1 MEPGAPGA
9 AHWPGAPSRTGP
21 SSSRGSPA
29 DQRQYR
35 RTCVGNSETEEIP
48 LRGRVRFPNGR
59 GQLREA
65 GTQER
70 PPDNEGDLCQSAR
83 PSETCDRPGAAQSR
97 SRGVRGDAS
106 GSDATASR
114 AASPRR
120 AGARGASARLGTNRG
135 RADRNRIAIPR
146 IVGRDCAE
154 YPGRHDG
161 GTVHRATPLEP
172 GIARSKHRAEDAVDS
187 AAAIDRRGD
196 AGTVGGGVKIDGGL
210 LDFEFLL
217 GDAVI
222 DLAGLAL
229 EAADDFLFGGF
240 EAGAFDGETGVGEIG
255 FILFGGDFGLGK
267 GLIEGGLGLAE
278 GGFLLHEGLV
288 SAGGI
293 EFDDGVGLFDA
304 FTGRGHPG
312 DAEVG
317 DHGRVDL
324 NGALGGELAAAADE
338 DQEIALAGGGG
349 GEDGGGL
356 GLAVAVGGEGSGE
369 GESEEKEEA
378 GPEAEAGAGAAGQE
392 RGSGGWGD
400 AGLGD
405 GGIAHCLVSLAGA
418 STTTAAER
426 SGMRWGSDLS
436 SLKTAVKVLIGLPS
450 AEEATGLANSKW
462 AGMARSG

>member
-106 GSDATASR
+106 GSDAAASR

-135 RADRNRIAIPR
+135 GADRNRIAIPR

-154 YPGRHDG
+154 YPARHDG

-187 AAAIDRRGD
+187 AAAIDRRGPPD
-196 AGTVGGGVKIDGGL
+196 TRHRRRAECVWA
-210 LDFEFLL
+210 FRL
-217 GDAVI
+217 GYI
-222 DLAGLAL
+222 QPKSIITLSY
-229 EAADDFLFGGF
+229 
-240 EAGAFDGETGVGEIG
+240 
-255 FILFGGDFGLGK
+255 
-267 GLIEGGLGLAE
+267 AE
-278 GGFLLHEGLV
+278 
-288 SAGGI
+288 
-293 EFDDGVGLFDA
+293 
-304 FTGRGHPG
+304 
-312 DAEVG
+312 
-317 DHGRVDL
+317 
-324 NGALGGELAAAADE
+324 
-338 DQEIALAGGGG
+338 EIAQEDVLARC
-349 GEDGGGL
+349 L
-356 GLAVAVGGEGSGE
+356 LAVAIHAQAEQGGARKTRCRSRGGCRDPRRPTHHAAIQSYRGRKDSGRDRSRTWLDARATPSRSPWRTRSRR
-369 GESEEKEEA
+369 SEERRVGKESRSR
-378 GPEAEAGAGAAGQE
+378 GAPYG
-392 RGSGGWGD
+392 
-400 AGLGD
+400 
-405 GGIAHCLVSLAGA
+405 
-418 STTTAAER
+418 
-426 SGMRWGSDLS
+426 
-436 SLKTAVKVLIGLPS
+436 
-450 AEEATGLANSKW
+450 
-462 AGMARSG
+462 